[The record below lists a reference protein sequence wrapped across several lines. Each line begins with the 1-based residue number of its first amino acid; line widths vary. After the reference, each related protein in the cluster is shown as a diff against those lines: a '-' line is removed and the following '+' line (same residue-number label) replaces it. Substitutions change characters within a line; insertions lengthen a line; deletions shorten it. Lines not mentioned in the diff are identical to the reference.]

1 MQLSLILNEVMG
13 NGVMADEVMGKGN
26 TVDSHRATEMAGK
39 EEKGLKGSEEEKE
52 VDQGPQNGEAPDA
65 ERENC
70 GQLSPNFGGKSR
82 EGFEE
87 KTIMR
92 EDVGGKLLAAEKS
105 TARENLNGDD
115 SDHLLPPPVVRDGRR
130 YLSIQR

>member
-1 MQLSLILNEVMG
+1 MKLSSI
-13 NGVMADEVMGKGN
+13 EVMGKGKA
-26 TVDSHRATEMAGK
+26 VDSHRATEMT
-39 EEKGLKGSEEEKE
+39 EEKNSLIYDEEEKDE
-52 VDQGPQNGEAPDA
+52 GPQNGGAPIA

-70 GQLSPNFGGKSR
+70 GQLSPNLGGKSR

-87 KTIMR
+87 KTIKR
-92 EDVGGKLLAAEKS
+92 EDVGAVEKS
-105 TARENLNGDD
+105 TATEDSNRVD